1 MIKSNFLEASS
12 NSWKSTKSIVFIS
25 IDQIFVVDTN
35 KLQYFLAGVYL
46 CLFQIRA
53 TTTRDCLRMSS
64 CAPIVKSIV
73 SNRQVVLPLDY
84 RMQL

>member
-35 KLQYFLAGVYL
+35 KLQYFLAGVY
-46 CLFQIRA
+46 I
-53 TTTRDCLRMSS
+53 
-64 CAPIVKSIV
+64 
-73 SNRQVVLPLDY
+73 LDKE
-84 RMQL
+84 LL